1 MGATRNLRKVLPVL
15 LALIAITA
23 GCRIDMHMQPYYR
36 TMAKS
41 DFFADDRSARMP
53 VEGTV
58 AQCDPREDAKF
69 CEDPYFHTGK
79 IGNAP
84 GDYLPFP
91 VTAEVLARGRERFN
105 INCTPCHGRVGDGN
119 GFIPSRGF
127 RRPPSYH
134 IDRLRKVPIGYFF
147 DVMTNG
153 FGVMPEYGTQ
163 VAPRD
168 RWCIAAYIRN
178 RRGAQ
183 MTTATM
189 NKPDLMAPPVAQTMQ
204 QRSLVIGAIA
214 AIASVAGAYFA
225 PESFYSAYLT
235 GFMFWLG
242 LSLGCMAILMLYHLV
257 GGAWGTVIRRI
268 LEAGMMTLPLMFV
281 LFIPILLNLPKL
293 YFWARP
299 GLLADPKTD
308 PKILEIAHSY
318 LNFNGI
324 LLRYI
329 LYFAIWFGMA
339 YFLNRWSTEQ
349 DSIAGQTTLRFRAM
363 SSIGLV
369 IYSLTISF
377 AVIDWVMSLQA
388 RWISTIYGLLF
399 VAGEALSAFCFCV
412 VIESILG
419 KRKPMSEYLTDT
431 EVHDHGKFMLTFVMV
446 WAYFNFSQWLII
458 WAGNLPE
465 EIPWY
470 VRRMN
475 GGWEYVG
482 LFLVVFHFAV
492 PFALLL
498 SRQLKRKARSL
509 VWLASGLIIMRIVDI
524 FWHIEPASHPTFHV
538 SWVHFAIIAGIG
550 GLWMTYFFHNLRAR
564 PLLAVNAPQTLRL
577 LEPSH
582 E

>member
-1 MGATRNLRKVLPVL
+1 M
-15 LALIAITA
+15 TA
-23 GCRIDMHMQPYYR
+23 
-36 TMAKS
+36 
-41 DFFADDRSARMP
+41 
-53 VEGTV
+53 
-58 AQCDPREDAKF
+58 
-69 CEDPYFHTGK
+69 
-79 IGNAP
+79 
-84 GDYLPFP
+84 
-91 VTAEVLARGRERFN
+91 
-105 INCTPCHGRVGDGN
+105 
-119 GFIPSRGF
+119 
-127 RRPPSYH
+127 
-134 IDRLRKVPIGYFF
+134 
-147 DVMTNG
+147 
-153 FGVMPEYGTQ
+153 
-163 VAPRD
+163 
-168 RWCIAAYIRN
+168 AAVK
-178 RRGAQ
+178 
-183 MTTATM
+183 M
-189 NKPDLMAPPVAQTMQ
+189 NKSDLMAPPVAQTMQ
-204 QRSLVIGAIA
+204 QRSLVIGVIA
-214 AIASVAGAYFA
+214 AIASVAGAYLA
-225 PESFYSAYLT
+225 PGSFYSAYLI

-268 LEAGMMTLPLMFV
+268 LESGMMTLPLMFV
-281 LFIPILLNLPKL
+281 LFIPILLHLPKL

-299 GLLADPKTD
+299 GLTD
-308 PKILEIAHSY
+308 RKIIEIHQSY

-329 LYFAIWFGMA
+329 LYFVIWFGMA

-349 DSIAGQTTLRFRAM
+349 DSIAGQSTLRFRAM

-399 VAGEALSAFCFCV
+399 IAGEALSAFCFCV

-431 EVHDHGKFMLTFVMV
+431 EVHDHGKFMLAFVMV

-475 GGWEYVG
+475 GGWEVAG

-498 SRQLKRKARSL
+498 SQRLKRKTRTL
-509 VWLASGLIIMRIVDI
+509 VWLASWLMVMRIVDI
-524 FWHIEPASHPTFHV
+524 FWHIEPASHPAFHL
-538 SWVHFAIIAGIG
+538 SWLHFTIVAGIG
-550 GLWMTYFFHNLRAR
+550 GLWMAYFFRNLSSR

>member
-1 MGATRNLRKVLPVL
+1 
-15 LALIAITA
+15 
-23 GCRIDMHMQPYYR
+23 
-36 TMAKS
+36 
-41 DFFADDRSARMP
+41 
-53 VEGTV
+53 
-58 AQCDPREDAKF
+58 
-69 CEDPYFHTGK
+69 
-79 IGNAP
+79 
-84 GDYLPFP
+84 
-91 VTAEVLARGRERFN
+91 
-105 INCTPCHGRVGDGN
+105 
-119 GFIPSRGF
+119 
-127 RRPPSYH
+127 
-134 IDRLRKVPIGYFF
+134 
-147 DVMTNG
+147 
-153 FGVMPEYGTQ
+153 
-163 VAPRD
+163 
-168 RWCIAAYIRN
+168 
-178 RRGAQ
+178 
-183 MTTATM
+183 MTTAAIKI
-189 NKPDLMAPPVAQTMQ
+189 NKSELMAPPVAQNIQ
-204 QRSLVIGAIA
+204 QRSLVIGVIGAV
-214 AIASVAGAYFA
+214 ASVAGAFLA

-268 LEAGMMTLPLMFV
+268 LESGMMTLPMMFV
-281 LFIPILLNLPKL
+281 LFIPILLNLPRL

-299 GLLADPKTD
+299 DVLADPKTD
-308 PKILEIAHSY
+308 PKIAEIAHSY

-324 LLRYI
+324 LIRYI

-349 DSIAGQTTLRFRAM
+349 DSIAGQSTLRFRAI

-399 VAGEALSAFCFCV
+399 IAGEALSAFCFCV
-412 VIESILG
+412 VIENILG
-419 KRKPMSEYLTDT
+419 KRKPMSDYLTDT
-431 EVHDHGKFMLTFVMV
+431 QVHDHGKLMLAFVMV

-475 GGWEYVG
+475 GGWEAVG

-498 SRQLKRKARSL
+498 SRQLKRQTRTL
-509 VWLASGLIIMRIVDI
+509 VWLASWLIVMRIVDI
-524 FWHIEPASHPTFHV
+524 YWHVEPAFHPTFHL
-538 SWVHFAIIAGIG
+538 SWVVFAILAGMG
-550 GLWMTYFFHNLRAR
+550 GLWMAYFFHNLRSR

-577 LEPSH
+577 LDPSH
-582 E
+582 D